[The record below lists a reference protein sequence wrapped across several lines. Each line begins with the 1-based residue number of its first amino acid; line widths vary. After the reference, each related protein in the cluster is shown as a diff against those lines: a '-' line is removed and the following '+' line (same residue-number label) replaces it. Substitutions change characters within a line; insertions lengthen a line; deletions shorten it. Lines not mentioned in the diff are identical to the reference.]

1 MKPTYY
7 LPFALIVLL
16 LLFSI
21 ISVCTSK
28 KNDKLITQSELNAAL
43 ANQKNSLKTYYLKL
57 ENKHI
62 DSLKSVESV
71 KIKNAENKAQKHAIT
86 ANKYMNIAKEQ
97 QRELDSLKN
106 VSAPC
111 TEQLTKCI
119 ETNSTLNNVIAENDT
134 TIESLGQEAESYSR
148 KLYLSEKQ
156 NFNLSV
162 TVLSKDSTIFAI
174 NEINQNLNKQLKKNN
189 SWFVRNKLWI
199 GIGLGAAGTALI
211 LKR

>member
-7 LPFALIVLL
+7 LPLALIVLL

-28 KNDKLITQSELNAAL
+28 KNDKVITQSELNSAL
-43 ANQKNSLKTYYLKL
+43 SNQKNNLKTYYLKL
-57 ENKHI
+57 ENKHL
-62 DSLKSVESV
+62 DSLMKVESA
-71 KIKNAENKAQKHAIT
+71 KIKNAEIKAAKHAET
-86 ANKYMNIAKEQ
+86 ANKYIIIAKKQ
-97 QRELDSLKN
+97 QKQLDSLKI

-111 TEQLTKCI
+111 SEQLSKCI

-134 TIESLGQEAESYSR
+134 TIESLGQEAESYSI

-156 NFNLSV
+156 NLNLNV

-174 NEINQNLNKQLKKNN
+174 NEINQNLTKQLKKNN
-189 SWFVRNKLWI
+189 NWFNRNKLWI
-199 GIGLGAAGTALI
+199 GIGLGAAGTAFI
-211 LKR
+211 LK